1 MGEEK
6 GGGYSNVEQAKRITL
21 QRAKARRRSKAL
33 NDTIVE
39 VCVSDRVNDPE
50 WVKSKL
56 QKLLDDEFW
65 DDEDG
70 GESG

>member
-21 QRAKARRRSKAL
+21 QRAKARRSNAL

-39 VCVSDRVNDPE
+39 VCVSDRVNDAE

>member
-6 GGGYSNVEQAKRITL
+6 GGGYSNVAQAR
-21 QRAKARRRSKAL
+21 QEKARRRSNAL